1 MPNKQKEFLSYL
13 KDLYKQNPNLEI
25 NNDIIYS
32 ELAHFISYQNGK
44 LKRVEKN
51 NLVNVQVQLNNKYK
65 NRVLCSSAN
74 SGYFFFIENR
84 EGTTDEEF
92 YNKMYNSIKIYIAC
106 DTTNIYKVA
115 DSLFDFMLKEHI
127 ITQSKISKEMRTDC
141 FIVRVSNKEEAEK
154 VCNYVN
160 SLKYQSTIVPNPFI
174 LKKGN
179 VSLTI
184 DGKLSYNTI
193 LASFLN
199 NYLIN
204 KRNSNTL
211 DTINIKDF
219 TNYIKSEVLM
229 CNTDSYYL
237 YNNYGVE
244 ASKYNDFINISNI
257 LINNLNNTLTE
268 EQLYKYKNN
277 KNTEKDTI
285 DLNNNN
291 DKVLYIIYRMS
302 TYYDIKYIHKVLVE
316 YSITGNVNLFTRKD
330 NIRNIVI
337 DYLSPVEIKK
347 VIFKL
352 GETSLK
358 EATSLTEE
366 KYGILQAKHAITK
379 FILTS
384 KLEGFTRSGDARN
397 KLGLILPKTWTIE
410 ILRTKLEEEEK
421 QIFDMFINLPQENKI
436 AIIAY
441 IENKAKGNQTVN
453 EDIERLIKLI
463 DMISSNIYESLVY
476 EEEKITKNTGIK

>member
-25 NNDIIYS
+25 NNDIIYN

-106 DTTNIYKVA
+106 DITNIYKVA

-211 DTINIKDF
+211 DTININDF

-316 YSITGNVNLFTRKD
+316 YSICLLYTF
-330 NIRNIVI
+330 
-337 DYLSPVEIKK
+337 
-347 VIFKL
+347 
-352 GETSLK
+352 
-358 EATSLTEE
+358 
-366 KYGILQAKHAITK
+366 
-379 FILTS
+379 
-384 KLEGFTRSGDARN
+384 
-397 KLGLILPKTWTIE
+397 
-410 ILRTKLEEEEK
+410 
-421 QIFDMFINLPQENKI
+421 
-436 AIIAY
+436 
-441 IENKAKGNQTVN
+441 
-453 EDIERLIKLI
+453 
-463 DMISSNIYESLVY
+463 
-476 EEEKITKNTGIK
+476 